1 MKSRL
6 DKLLADNGW
15 GSRRDIKR
23 LLRERSLTVNGTTCR
38 DPSVHVDPEAD
49 TLALDGIPLTVRDF
63 VYLMLNKPAGV
74 VTSTSDPD
82 HATVIGLLGEPWASM
97 GLFPIGRL
105 DRDTEGLLVIT
116 NDGPLTHRLTAP
128 KSGCAKAYFARLR
141 DPVDG
146 ALYRAYERSFR
157 EGVSFHD
164 GYTCMPASLSR
175 AKTDCDA
182 MTAAPGADALRD
194 FRVVIHEGQYHQVK
208 KMFKAVGNEV
218 AFLKRLSMGGLDLD
232 PALSPGAFREL
243 TAEEIRLLREGPGG
257 RACGHPRAGAD
268 LTAKGDD

>member
-23 LLRERSLTVNGTTCR
+23 LLRERSLTVNGTPCR
-38 DPSVHVDPEAD
+38 DPSIHVDTETD
-49 TLALDGIPLTVRDF
+49 ILVLDGIPLTVRDF

-82 HATVIGLLGEPWASM
+82 HATVIDLLGEPWASM

-128 KSGCAKAYFARLR
+128 KTGCPKAYLARLR
-141 DPVDG
+141 DRVDQDIF
-146 ALYRAYERSFR
+146 LDYERRFR
-157 EGVSFHD
+157 EGITFHD
-164 GYTCMPASLSR
+164 GYTCMPAILARAGSGSTGDDTSR
-175 AKTDCDA
+175 E
-182 MTAAPGADALRD
+182 
-194 FRVVIHEGQYHQVK
+194 FRVVIHEGKYHQVK
-208 KMFKAVGNEV
+208 KMFKVVGNEV
-218 AFLKRLSMGGLDLD
+218 VFLKRLSMGGLELD
-232 PALSPGAFREL
+232 PALEPGSFREL
-243 TAEEIRLLREGPGG
+243 TAGELRLLREVP
-257 RACGHPRAGAD
+257 GAD
-268 LTAKGDD
+268 